1 MNPKHAST
9 ITTTLE
15 PTQYDVD
22 FSPFYCPMLEQE
34 MATLLQIS
42 QPRLPKF
49 IDQSTQTDME
59 SKEPN
64 QMEPKKKSIT
74 KDQVQGHY
82 CPDCQKPM
90 SIYGPYGQKKHQK
103 RYGCFWYQCPP
114 CSQSKL
120 NKNLIHKVWID
131 LGFFT
136 EQTET
141 RKSTNYDEI
150 VNYIRTFNKQ

>member
-15 PTQYDVD
+15 PDQYDVD
-22 FSPFYCPMLEQE
+22 FTSFYCPMLEQE
-34 MATLLQIS
+34 MANLLHIS
-42 QPRLPKF
+42 QPRLPKTT
-49 IDQSTQTDME
+49 DQSTQTDME
-59 SKEPN
+59 VIEPI
-64 QMEPKKKSIT
+64 EPQRKKSIS
-74 KDQVQGHY
+74 KDQVKGHQ
-82 CPDCQKPM
+82 CPECQKPM
-90 SIYGPYGQKKHQK
+90 SIYGPYGQKKHPK

-141 RKSTNYDEI
+141 RKSANYEDI